1 MIGNNTRKSISCV
14 FNISF
19 HDVKV
24 VAVPRREVNAVP
36 RREVVAVPRRKVVAV
51 PRREVVAVP
60 RREVVAVPRHQR
72 WLLFRDIRGGCCSE
86 T

>member
-19 HDVKV
+19 HDVK
-24 VAVPRREVNAVP
+24 
-36 RREVVAVPRRKVVAV
+36 VVAVPRRKVVAV

-60 RREVVAVPRHQR
+60 RREVVAVPRR
-72 WLLFRDIRGGCCSE
+72 EVVWLLFRDIRGGRCSE